1 MDQDDLIS
9 TLNNLVETSRD
20 GEEGFRTSAEHAKD
34 AQLKSLFQN
43 RAQSCAAAVRE
54 LQDIVLAHGGKAAEG
69 GSVSG
74 SLHRRWVDIKSMV
87 TGRDDQAI
95 LNEVERGEDVAVD
108 SYKKALSQSLPP
120 DVQTLV
126 ERQYQGVLRNHD
138 QIKQL
143 RNQLSSKS

>member
-1 MDQDDLIS
+1 MDQDDIIS

-43 RAQSCAAAVRE
+43 RADSCAAAVRE
-54 LQDIVLAHGGKAAEG
+54 LQDIVLAQGGKPSEG
-69 GSVSG
+69 SSVSG
-74 SLHRRWVDIKSMV
+74 TLHRRWVDIKSMV
-87 TGRDDQAI
+87 TGRDDVAI
-95 LNEVERGEDVAVD
+95 LNEVERGEDVAVA
-108 SYKKALSQSLPP
+108 SYKKALSQGLPSE
-120 DVQTLV
+120 VQDLV

-143 RNQLSSKS
+143 RNQLRAS

>member
-43 RAQSCAAAVRE
+43 RADSCAAAVRE
-54 LQDIVLAHGGKAAEG
+54 LQDIVLAHGGKPTESS
-69 GSVSG
+69 SVSG
-74 SLHRRWVDIKSMV
+74 TLHRRWVDIKSMV
-87 TGRDDQAI
+87 TGQDDVAI
-95 LNEVERGEDVAVD
+95 LNEVERGEDVAVA
-108 SYKKALSQSLPP
+108 SYKKALSQGLPS
-120 DVQTLV
+120 DVQALV

-143 RNQLSSKS
+143 RNQLRAST

>member
-43 RAQSCAAAVRE
+43 RADSCAAAVRE
-54 LQDIVLAHGGKAAEG
+54 LQEIVLANGGTPSEG
-69 GSVSG
+69 SSVSG
-74 SLHRRWVDIKSMV
+74 TLHRRWVDIKSMV
-87 TGRDDQAI
+87 TGRDDVAI
-95 LNEVERGEDVAVD
+95 LNEVERGEDVAVA
-108 SYKKALSQSLPP
+108 SYKKALAQGLPS
-120 DVQTLV
+120 DVQVLV
-126 ERQYQGVLRNHD
+126 ERQYQGTLRNHD

-143 RNQLSSKS
+143 RNQLRAS

>member
-34 AQLKSLFQN
+34 VQLKSLFQN
-43 RAQSCAAAVRE
+43 RAESCAAAVRE
-54 LQDIVLAHGGKAAEG
+54 LQQIVLANGGKPTESS
-69 GSVSG
+69 SVSG
-74 SLHRRWVDIKSMV
+74 TLHRRWVDIKATV
-87 TGRDDQAI
+87 TGQDDVAI
-95 LNEVERGEDVAVD
+95 LNEVERGEDVAVA
-108 SYKKALSQSLPP
+108 SYKKALSQNLPTE
-120 DVQTLV
+120 VQALV

-143 RNQLSSKS
+143 RNQMRSA

>member
-43 RAQSCAAAVRE
+43 RADSCAAAVRE
-54 LQDIVLAHGGKAAEG
+54 LQDIVQAQGGKPTESS
-69 GSVSG
+69 SVSG
-74 SLHRRWVDIKSMV
+74 TLHRRWVDIKSMV
-87 TGRDDQAI
+87 TGRDDVAI
-95 LNEVERGEDVAVD
+95 LNEVERGEDVAVA
-108 SYKKALSQSLPP
+108 SYKKALAQPLPS
-120 DVQTLV
+120 DVQALV

-143 RNQLSSKS
+143 RNQLRSA